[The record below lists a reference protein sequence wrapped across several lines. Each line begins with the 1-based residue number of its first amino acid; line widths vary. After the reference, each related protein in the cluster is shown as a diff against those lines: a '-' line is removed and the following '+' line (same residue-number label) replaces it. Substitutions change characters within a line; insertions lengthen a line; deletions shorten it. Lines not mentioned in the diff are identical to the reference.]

1 VRYTTPMKANR
12 ITLIA
17 QAIGMYLMHIPLYIL
32 FIVELFPGEH
42 EALFKGLLVSFFVL
56 LIPMAG
62 ICLINMILSVISIFK
77 GNTDLSKTVM
87 RVKLA
92 LIPWYVVNFIMCFV
106 IVLLFFNPF
115 TMFGI
120 PVVIGIAMGITYFFM
135 LGTSLPNVAYYLRRV
150 FVNKEE
156 KLTKPRVITIV
167 LHFIFCLDVIG
178 GIVFHRQNK
187 KAIPSDTERENAAG
201 DVSEGE

>member
-1 VRYTTPMKANR
+1 MKANR

-17 QAIGMYLMHIPLYIL
+17 QTIGMYIMHLPLYIF
-32 FIVELFPGEH
+32 FIIELLSVGGDMEN
-42 EALFKGLLVSFFVL
+42 LVSTVL
-56 LIPMAG
+56 TSTIVLTSVVALICIAN
-62 ICLINMILSVISIFK
+62 IVLSVISIVK
-77 GNTDLSKTVM
+77 GGTDLSKTVKK
-87 RVKLA
+87 VKLA
-92 LIPWYVVNFIMCFV
+92 LIPWYVLNFAMCAIM
-106 IVLLFFNPF
+106 VLLMFNPF
-115 TMFGI
+115 TMLGI
-120 PVVIGIAMGITYFFM
+120 PMVIAFAMGLTYFLM